1 MTYHDLLKQ
10 ERPMP
15 PQKETAMSDSIPDLV
30 ARVQAI
36 EARVCSV
43 EAAQKRPN
51 FKVVERPPVYW
62 NEDADL
68 STILGKRDGETIE
81 DAARRVVDECD
92 ALGQMFVEISQA
104 LGTGNDESV
113 RNAARRVVAERD
125 EAVKER
131 DEAVRLFHGIE
142 VSYFGFGRLR
152 AYGTSVEIRRL
163 LARHGLA
170 EDHSDGTFTLAEP
183 KP

>member
-30 ARVQAI
+30 ARVQALEAKVDAI
-36 EARVCSV
+36 EGG
-43 EAAQKRPN
+43 QKVQSLYD
-51 FKVVERPPVYW
+51 FT
-62 NEDADL
+62 DL
-68 STILGKRDGETIE
+68 AIIIGKRDGETIE
-81 DAARRVVDECD
+81 DAARRVCASFE
-92 ALGQMFVEISQA
+92 ATLTR
-104 LGTGNDESV
+104 LTK
-113 RNAARRVVAERD
+113 ERD
-125 EAVKER
+125 AAVKER

-170 EDHSDGTFTLAEP
+170 EDHGDGTFTIKEP